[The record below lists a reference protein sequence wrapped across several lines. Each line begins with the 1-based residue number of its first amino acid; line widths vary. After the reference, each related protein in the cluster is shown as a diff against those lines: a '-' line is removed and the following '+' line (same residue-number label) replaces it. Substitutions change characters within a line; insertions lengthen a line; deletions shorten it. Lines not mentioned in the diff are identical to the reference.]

1 MNGIRFF
8 PAAVAIFVCLMV
20 AASPQATAQQTT
32 AASPAEITRI
42 TQRLADGRLTR
53 IVGFG
58 DSITGAYY
66 HSGSQ
71 RAWTDMLANTLQ
83 KANPRANLQMIN
95 AGISG
100 HTTVNALARIEK
112 DVIAKQ
118 PHLVVV
124 MFGMNDVTRVPIETY
139 DKNIREIVDRCQKIG
154 AAVVLCTPNGV
165 SVNTDRPEEKLEEFA
180 GVVRGVAAD
189 EQLPLVDFLK
199 DWQQFRDRDPVGWSL
214 IMSDAI
220 HPNMNGHVRF
230 AELITESICGRT
242 VSLIEPPPPFDAL
255 HHTFDRLSN
264 KETVKM
270 VAMSPYDRIIPDQ
283 MRRHFPDAEFDVTV
297 WPTEDQSIAEIRD
310 WAKHVRGS
318 KPHLV
323 VPAVSLTS
331 LSASAETFIP
341 NFEWILNLSFQF
353 GGRPWDVV
361 PVLPLEMNAPSDM
374 QRTNLTN
381 ARKIAVGKDVRF
393 IERSVDDSRPIDEIV
408 NAWITDQKRVW
419 QGTRNILPPKNASV
433 LVPAQSWPH
442 RPGPRTVRV
451 SVHFPGGLLTN
462 VGEQTGIMLTLHNW
476 GGQDCAGT
484 ANPNALADR
493 LNVVAV
499 CVNYLQS
506 GRVDSIESQEPYD
519 YGYLQ
524 AIDALRALGYVRSG
538 LKQAGRTYDD
548 GRIFCTGG
556 SGGGNVTLMANKLA
570 PHTFACV
577 IDMCGMKKLSDD
589 IAFHLPGGSGLNAR
603 WSRDAQIVNHLS
615 IDEQEIRFVGN
626 PAHLA
631 AMKSLNHHCRIIVV
645 HGQDDTTCPF
655 GDAKE
660 LVDNMQAAGLN
671 VEPHFVGKKDLDG
684 KVFTSSG
691 HSLGNRTEIVMQV
704 AGDYLKS
711 EGTKAM
717 RRQGKT
723 DFDLREDIQ
732 YPTTNGRFVI
742 SYATGTPVGA
752 YVPSKSD

>member
-1 MNGIRFF
+1 MNCIRFL
-8 PAAVAIFVCLMV
+8 PATVASFVFLT
-20 AASPQATAQQTT
+20 ATASPGPLAQQT
-32 AASPAEITRI
+32 AVASLAEIN
-42 TQRLADGRLTR
+42 QRLTDGRLTR
-53 IVGFG
+53 IVCFG
-58 DSITGAYY
+58 DSITGVYY

-71 RAWTDMLANTLQ
+71 RAWTDMLENALQ
-83 KANPRANLQMIN
+83 KANPGADLQMVN

-112 DVIAKQ
+112 DVIAKK

-124 MFGMNDVTRVPIETY
+124 MFGMNDVTRVPIEIY
-139 DKNIREIVDRCQKIG
+139 EENIREIVDRCQGIG

-165 SVNTDRPEEKLEEFA
+165 SANADRPEEKLEKFA
-180 GVVRGVAAD
+180 GVVRSVAAD

-230 AELITESICGRT
+230 AELIAESICGRT
-242 VSLIEPPPPFDAL
+242 VSLKETPPPFDTL
-255 HHTFDRLSN
+255 HHTFDRLS
-264 KETVKM
+264 KGELVKM

-283 MRRHFPDAEFDVTV
+283 MRRHFPDAEFEVTV
-297 WPTEDQSIAEIRD
+297 WPTENQSIAEIRD

-318 KPHLV
+318 KPNLV
-323 VPAVSLTS
+323 IPAVSLTS
-331 LSASAETFIP
+331 LNAPEDTFIP
-341 NFEWILNLSFQF
+341 NFEWILNLSFEF

-361 PVLPLEMNAPSDM
+361 PVLPLEMNEASDM

-381 ARKIAVGKDVRF
+381 ARKIAVGKDIRF
-393 IERSVDDSRPIDEIV
+393 IERRVDDSLAIDEIV
-408 NAWITDQKRVW
+408 NVWITEQKRVW
-419 QGTRNILPPKNASV
+419 QGTRNILPLNNASV
-433 LVPAQSWPH
+433 LVPVQSWPH

-451 SVHFPGGLLTN
+451 SVHFPGGLLKN

-476 GGQDCAGT
+476 GGEDCAGT